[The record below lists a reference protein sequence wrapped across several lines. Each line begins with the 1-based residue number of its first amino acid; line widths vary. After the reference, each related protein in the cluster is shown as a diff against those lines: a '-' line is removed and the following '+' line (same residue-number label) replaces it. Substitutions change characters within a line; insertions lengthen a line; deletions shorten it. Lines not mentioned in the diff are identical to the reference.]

1 MVPYQNCFRQLGAFR
16 QRRLHHHR
24 QLLHEWKHDCNRKR
38 HSCNEKCL
46 VTFTQTS
53 SYRFNVTL
61 KGAVGGNPCL
71 IVDNAT
77 INTNTYPLP
86 IMLQENST
94 AYINGMRLATN
105 SYISLILY
113 ESSHANISNSTFVE
127 VRAYHSSTLNFA
139 YSRATMVDVDH
150 ESHLNMENAN
160 IYVLYGVGNAEAQV
174 KNSTIIH
181 TLGIEANTT
190 QCIINK
196 TKPGLVTKWNFLE
209 NCSSRKR
216 KWGVRS

>member
-1 MVPYQNCFRQLGAFR
+1 
-16 QRRLHHHR
+16 
-24 QLLHEWKHDCNRKR
+24 
-38 HSCNEKCL
+38 
-46 VTFTQTS
+46 
-53 SYRFNVTL
+53 
-61 KGAVGGNPCL
+61 
-71 IVDNAT
+71 
-77 INTNTYPLP
+77 
-86 IMLQENST
+86 MLQENST

-113 ESSHANISNSTFVE
+113 ESSHANISNSTFGE

-181 TLGIEANTT
+181 TLGDRGQHNPMH
-190 QCIINK
+190 NK
-196 TKPGLVTKWNFLE
+196 QN
-209 NCSSRKR
+209 
-216 KWGVRS
+216 